1 MVEIKKELLAPCGL
15 YCGVCSIYI
24 ADRDNNT
31 KFKGVL
37 KNLYTGIVE
46 SAEEIR
52 CTGCRSEGILFK
64 YCQDCQIRD
73 CIIEKN
79 YESCH
84 QCDEWP
90 CKYIKRF
97 PIPVGKKVIK
107 RAIPEW
113 RDLGTEKW
121 VESELD
127 RYKCPECGNSLFRG
141 AKRCNKCK
149 ITVDVD

>member
-24 ADRDNNT
+24 ADRDNNV

-37 KNLYTGIVE
+37 KKLYAGIVE
-46 SAEEIR
+46 STEEIR

-64 YCQDCQIRD
+64 YCQDCPIRD
-73 CIIEKN
+73 CIIERN

-107 RAIPEW
+107 RVIPEW
-113 RDLGTEKW
+113 RELGTEKW
-121 VESELD
+121 IESELD
-127 RYKCPECGNSLFRG
+127 RYKCPECENPLYRG

-149 ITVDVD
+149 IQVDVD